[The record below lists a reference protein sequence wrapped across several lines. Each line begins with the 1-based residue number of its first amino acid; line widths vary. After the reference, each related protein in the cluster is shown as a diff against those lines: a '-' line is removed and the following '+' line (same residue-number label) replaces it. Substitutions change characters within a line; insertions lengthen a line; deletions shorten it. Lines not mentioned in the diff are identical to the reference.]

1 MKRKQNKNNLKRL
14 CCRCALPAILL
25 ASFAGTGVAHAEGT
39 GWIREEGVYYFLDE
53 EGEYRTGWLS
63 DGGKWYYFGTKTGAM
78 QTGWRKISGEWYYFN
93 PKTGAMRT
101 GWLQQG
107 EKWYYFSQE
116 TGRMQTGWV
125 LIGNKWFFFGSKTG
139 AMQTG
144 WVQDGENWYYLNPNS
159 GARRTGWLSDKD
171 NWYFFDLETGVMRT
185 GWVTVGKNS
194 FYFRA
199 GGDMAKGWETVDGQR
214 FYFLESGAVAK
225 GWQTIDGKYYFKDS
239 GAMAVGEILTIDGK
253 RQGFSGSGDWLG
265 EKTDAF
271 LNAYAKAL
279 TFVEENTDAS
289 MSQEQK
295 LRKCFELF
303 RDTFYEKN
311 PWIPHYTGMDWAEKY
326 AYACLDTK
334 SGNCF
339 SYGAGFAFVARAIGY
354 DNVYACSSG
363 GHGWAEIDGKVYD
376 PEWTKHAEG
385 NYFGRPLKSG
395 DSPNYLGAVTRT
407 GDHWTY
413 RKI

>member
-1 MKRKQNKNNLKRL
+1 
-14 CCRCALPAILL
+14 
-25 ASFAGTGVAHAEGT
+25 
-39 GWIREEGVYYFLDE
+39 
-53 EGEYRTGWLS
+53 
-63 DGGKWYYFGTKTGAM
+63 
-78 QTGWRKISGEWYYFN
+78 
-93 PKTGAMRT
+93 
-101 GWLQQG
+101 
-107 EKWYYFSQE
+107 
-116 TGRMQTGWV
+116 
-125 LIGNKWFFFGSKTG
+125 
-139 AMQTG
+139 
-144 WVQDGENWYYLNPNS
+144 
-159 GARRTGWLSDKD
+159 
-171 NWYFFDLETGVMRT
+171 
-185 GWVTVGKNS
+185 
-194 FYFRA
+194 
-199 GGDMAKGWETVDGQR
+199 MATGWETVDGQR

-225 GWQTIDGKYYFKDS
+225 GWQTIEGTKYYLGTNGAAATGLQTIDGTQYYFDADGAAATGWQTIDGKKYYFKDS
-239 GAMAVGEILTIDGK
+239 GAMAIGEILTIDGK